1 MVKIQLIGEEQV
13 TYDIPK
19 IRDMR
24 FVESFLRNRALVFNC
39 DILCLNLTLGTVL
52 FVKVDIGRTENLTS
66 TYFPTL
72 FQTIKLL
79 LDFKSVIY
87 ESCTFTSLVLQPSI
101 SCS

>member
-24 FVESFLRNRALVFNC
+24 FMESFLRNRALVFNC

-52 FVKVDIGRTENLTS
+52 FVKVDIGRTENLTC
-66 TYFPTL
+66 TYIFPH
-72 FQTIKLL
+72 FSKLL
-79 LDFKSVIY
+79 NY
-87 ESCTFTSLVLQPSI
+87 CSI
-101 SCS
+101 SNQ